1 MAVPSDSDDVP
12 VPLAAELRA
21 AGLRWH
27 PTAGDRFVVT
37 DGTLDGDVFTVSD
50 MVVEVIGEGSG
61 GQVLG
66 FNGTT
71 EWALDSVPIEAT
83 LWLPREGQL
92 RRMLGRSFRRLE
104 VREGG
109 FGVTIASV
117 PGAAV
122 GGGQS
127 QQDGP
132 GAAGNGGGMAEQ
144 TFEGVTA
151 TEAYGRALL
160 FVIGRAL
167 G

>member
-1 MAVPSDSDDVP
+1 MAIPSDSEDLP

-21 AGLRWH
+21 AGLRWQ

-71 EWALDSVPIEAT
+71 EWALDSVPLEAT

-92 RRMLGRSFRRLE
+92 RRLLGRSFRRLE
-104 VREGG
+104 VHEGR
-109 FGVTIASV
+109 FHVTIADV
-117 PGAAV
+117 PGTAV
-122 GGGQS
+122 TDAELLD
-127 QQDGP
+127 DGP
-132 GAAGNGGGMAEQ
+132 GVTGGGGETPEQ
-144 TFEGVTA
+144 PFDGATA